1 MSRLLRWLVVS
12 VLLQAVALWLL
23 SGVLDGFHLSSP
35 RVALTLSLL
44 LGVVEAAVWPVAYRY
59 SARLH
64 PAVFPVLV
72 AVVSGALVLLA
83 AQLERR
89 FGRGGVHVADLWTG
103 ILVATFATG
112 FTTVIA
118 GLFSLND
125 EGGYDT
131 FVTRALRRRYA
142 GAPTSTEPG
151 VMFLEIDGL
160 AEPILRQALER
171 GDLPTL
177 RRWVDRGS
185 HAITPWEPD
194 LSSQTSASQAG
205 ILLGDNT
212 GIPAF
217 RWWDKPQG
225 RLMVSSQRA
234 TAAHLEATL
243 STGDGLLADGGGS
256 RFDAFSGDAPDTLG
270 TFSTLTDRARMPSL
284 GYVGYF
290 LTPYTFGRCLSLFV
304 ADIARER
311 WQAFRQRRD
320 DVRPRVARTWKYAL
334 TRAGTTTWMLEATR
348 FAIASDMLRGMPSAY
363 VTIYAY
369 DEVAHHSGIDRE
381 DAFKVLRRI
390 DHVVAYLERIAVE
403 APRPYQFVVLSDHGQ
418 SMGATFLQRTGKT
431 LAETVDDLIA
441 EGVAVRGYLASDE
454 ASANLNAALTTVLQ
468 GEGAAG
474 KVVRAATRK
483 RTAAGEVHAPGEP
496 EETAAA
502 AASDVVVVAS
512 GNLGLVS
519 FPKWPERLTREEVD
533 ARFPR
538 LLPGL
543 AAHPAVSF
551 VMVRSG
557 AHGSEVVG
565 ASGTR
570 YLDEGD
576 RVEGADPLAIF
587 TATAADHLRRESGF
601 ANCPDVLVMGLWDP
615 ATNEDAA
622 FEELVGNHGGLG
634 GTQQQPFVLHPVDLD
649 PGPLPIIGAG
659 TLSRVL
665 KRWVRESQP
674 SQPRRRAP
682 EAAAAD

>member
-1 MSRLLRWLVVS
+1 MSRVLRWALITVP
-12 VLLQAVALWLL
+12 LQALALWVL
-23 SGVLDGFHLSSP
+23 SGVLDGFHLGSP
-35 RVALTLSLL
+35 AAAVTLSLL
-44 LGVVEAAVWPVAYRY
+44 LGVVEAAVWPVAYRF

-89 FGRGGVHVADLWTG
+89 VGLGGVHVADLWTG
-103 ILVATFATG
+103 MLVATFATG
-112 FTTVIA
+112 LTTVIA

-125 EGGYDT
+125 DAGYDT
-131 FVTRALRRRYA
+131 FVTRALRQRYA

-160 AEPILRQALER
+160 AEPILEQALER

-177 RRWVDRGS
+177 RRWLDRGS
-185 HAITPWEPD
+185 HAVTPWEPD
-194 LSSQTSASQAG
+194 LSCQTSASQAG

-217 RWWDKPQG
+217 RWWDKPEG

-234 TAAHLEATL
+234 TAAHLEERL
-243 STGDGLLADGGGS
+243 STGHGLLADDGGS
-256 RFDAFSGDAPDTLG
+256 RFNAFSGDAPDSLG
-270 TFSTLTDRARMPSL
+270 TFSTLGERMLSV

-290 LTPYTFGRCLSLFV
+290 LTPYVFGRCLSLFL

-311 WQAFRQRRD
+311 WEAFRQRRD
-320 DVRPRVARTWKYAL
+320 DVLPRVARTWKYAVV
-334 TRAGTTTWMLEATR
+334 RSGTTTWMLEASR

-363 VTIYAY
+363 VTLYAY

-390 DHVVAYLERIAVE
+390 DHVFGYLERIAAD
-403 APRPYQFVVLSDHGQ
+403 APRPYLFVVLSDHGQ
-418 SMGATFLQRTGKT
+418 SMGATFLQRTGTT
-431 LAETVDDLIA
+431 LAETVDGLIA
-441 EGVAVRGYLASDE
+441 EPVDVRGYLE
-454 ASANLNAALTTVLQ
+454 TNEGGANLNAALSTVLQ
-468 GEGAAG
+468 SEGMAG
-474 KVVRAATRK
+474 KVVRAATRQ
-483 RTAAGEVHAPGEP
+483 RTDGDEVLAPGES
-496 EETAAA
+496 AATVA
-502 AASDVVVVAS
+502 AGGSDVVVVAS

-519 FPKWPERLTREEVD
+519 FPHWPQRMTREELD

-551 VMVRSG
+551 VMVRSA
-557 AHGSEVVG
+557 AHGDVVIG
-565 ASGTR
+565 PNGTR

-576 RVEGADPLAIF
+576 RVAGADPLAIF

-615 ATNEDAA
+615 AAHETAA

-634 GTQQQPFVLHPVDLD
+634 GTQQQPFVLHPVNLD
-649 PGPLPIIGAG
+649 PGPLPIVGAG

-665 KRWVRESQP
+665 KGWVRASQP
-674 SQPRRRAP
+674 SLAGRHAP